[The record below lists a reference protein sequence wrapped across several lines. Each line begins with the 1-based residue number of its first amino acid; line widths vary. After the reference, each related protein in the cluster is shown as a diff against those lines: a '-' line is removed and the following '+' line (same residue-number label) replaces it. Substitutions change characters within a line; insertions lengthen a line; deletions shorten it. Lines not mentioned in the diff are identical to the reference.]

1 MIIQSILQI
10 DSFTGGFFFLFLQ
23 GSETFAHTTL
33 FFFSFFFLFF
43 FGRAIKNPDTN
54 QRTRPVFCAG
64 SRVYFGQNYL
74 LRQSRR
80 GRMIKHETVEC
91 L

>member
-33 FFFSFFFLFF
+33 FSFLSFFFFFFFLAGQLKIQIQINAHVLFF
-43 FGRAIKNPDTN
+43 VQDPESISAKT
-54 QRTRPVFCAG
+54 TC
-64 SRVYFGQNYL
+64 
-74 LRQSRR
+74 
-80 GRMIKHETVEC
+80 
-91 L
+91 